1 MPAPICHPS
10 RHPEDRVVSLAEKI
24 TPTRVE
30 SKDKSDEEE
39 EEKRVRGRTAM
50 PKGVTSANT
59 IARPIFLQNGRVSQF
74 SVAIRLPNPT
84 PSSAWWKTMAMKYDS
99 LG

>member
-24 TPTRVE
+24 TPTRVRVE
-30 SKDKSDEEE
+30 RYEEE

-59 IARPIFLQNGRVSQF
+59 IARLIFLQNGRVSQF